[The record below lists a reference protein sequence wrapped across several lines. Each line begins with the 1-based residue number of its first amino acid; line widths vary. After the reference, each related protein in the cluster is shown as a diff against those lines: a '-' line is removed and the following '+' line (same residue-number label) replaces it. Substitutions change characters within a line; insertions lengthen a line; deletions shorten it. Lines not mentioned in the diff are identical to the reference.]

1 MENLN
6 LDSLD
11 KEQSFFAGLLFG
23 LSMTGKKFVKK
34 KVKSL
39 PREKILSLCR
49 EMDMNV
55 NDTHFYLDFISHN
68 CNRFDLARR
77 YGYCDSAI
85 YPKFKSLNKKIQN
98 YYDSS
103 YKFIDL
109 L

>member
-6 LDSLD
+6 LDNLD

-23 LSMTGKKFVKK
+23 ISISGNKQTTVEVKK
-34 KVKSL
+34 L
-39 PREKILSLCR
+39 PRDKILNLCR
-49 EMDMNV
+49 EMNLNV

-85 YPKFKSLNKKIQN
+85 YPKFRTLNTKIQN
-98 YYDSS
+98 YYNNSH
-103 YKFIDL
+103 KFIDL